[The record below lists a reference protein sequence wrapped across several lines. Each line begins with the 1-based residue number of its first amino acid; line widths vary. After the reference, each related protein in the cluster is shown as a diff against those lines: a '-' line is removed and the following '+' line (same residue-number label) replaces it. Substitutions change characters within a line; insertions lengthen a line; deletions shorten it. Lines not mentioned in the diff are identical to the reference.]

1 LKIFSQRKSKNEEV
15 IETRAGG
22 HRTPHVSGKA
32 KSSRNA
38 IKHGLY
44 SERVLP
50 AEENEAVRLHQAL
63 RKDLHL
69 QGFEDEFFGTDLV
82 LTELKKRRLDKYACH
97 ESRKAKIQAFCEQ
110 VRSFELRWYS
120 ERDSSS
126 SPNRLH
132 PDLCIVLLEKIKTNI
147 EKRGLNSQEDLP
159 ILYSLF
165 SRGDSKWSFIGLS
178 VILLYEM
185 AKLSGVK
192 SDGQSANPDCG
203 ELRARILNSLELAI
217 KDEQGTARLELM
229 KDAEDLE
236 AHTLFSDAIA
246 DRIMRFENAIQ
257 EHTIGQ
263 LDLLERYRRLRKH
276 QSKP

>member
-1 LKIFSQRKSKNEEV
+1 MRKSSKPGPGA
-15 IETRAGG
+15 TGP
-22 HRTPHVSGKA
+22 RTSQGKA

-69 QGFEDEFFGTDLV
+69 QGFEDEFFGNDLV
-82 LTELKKRRLDKYACH
+82 LTLLKKRRLDKYSCH
-97 ESRKAKIQAFCEQ
+97 ESRRAKIQAFREQ
-110 VRSFELRWYS
+110 VRRFELRWYS

-132 PDLCIVLLEKIKTNI
+132 PDLCVVLLEKIKANI

-165 SRGDSKWSFIGLS
+165 SHGDSKLPFVGQS

-185 AKLSGVK
+185 VKLPGVE
-192 SDGQSANPDCG
+192 SDGQSANPVCG
-203 ELRARILNSLELAI
+203 ELRARILNLLELAI
-217 KDEQGTARLELM
+217 ENEQGMARLELM

-236 AHTLFSDAIA
+236 AHTLLPDAIA
-246 DRIMRFENAIQ
+246 DRILRFENAIQ
-257 EHTIGQ
+257 DHSIGQ